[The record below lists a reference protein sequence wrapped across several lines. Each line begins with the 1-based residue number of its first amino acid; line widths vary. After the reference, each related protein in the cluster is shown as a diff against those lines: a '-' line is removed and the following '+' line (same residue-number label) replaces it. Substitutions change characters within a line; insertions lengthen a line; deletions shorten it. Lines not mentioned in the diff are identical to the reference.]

1 MRYRSLPLPLLL
13 LGAVAA
19 CDNDPVAPE
28 PPAFVQATEV
38 PAGQVNAPIQ
48 DVLDRILPSIED
60 QPGAQG
66 LRTALS
72 VVPVDAVAVERLLT
86 RLETD
91 PDNSPDV
98 AAIRLALSAR

>member
-1 MRYRSLPLPLLL
+1 MRYSFAPFPLMLL
-13 LGAVAA
+13 AMSA
-19 CDNDPVAPE
+19 CDSDPVAPE

-72 VVPVDAVAVERLLT
+72 VVPVDAVAVDRLLT
-86 RLETD
+86 KLESNS
-91 PDNSPDV
+91 DNSPDI
-98 AAIRLALSAR
+98 AAIRLALWAR